1 MSESDRKALVS
12 LLELAAAVWVSILTM
27 QPDERQ
33 RLRMGF
39 WQGTANIARRLAERS
54 GRLAIKAEHAYN
66 QEANHG
72 A

>member
-39 WQGTANIARRLAERS
+39 WHSVAGASRKVAERT
-54 GRLAIKAEHAYN
+54 GRIAIRAEHAYN